1 MMLKRRYTICLLAL
15 LAITAG
21 LACKKVIQ
29 VDLHDATSRVVI
41 EGEITDLPG
50 TYQVKITRSVP
61 YPNDNNF
68 PPVTG
73 AVVQVTDSN
82 NGILYPF
89 VETSPGVYTCKF
101 TGVIRHTYQLTVN
114 ADSQL
119 YTASSTMPAV
129 VHLDSVTFAINTNFD
144 GKKEINAV
152 VNFEDPPGLGNNYQF
167 IEYLNGRQVPNI
179 FVFED
184 RLSDARYIEQAL
196 YNDSSYLQ
204 KGDTLQLKM
213 YCIDKGVYDYFFSL
227 AQIVGNNGGFQSAS
241 PANPNTN
248 LTGGA
253 LGYFS
258 AHTVNEEKMIV
269 Y

>member
-1 MMLKRRYTICLLAL
+1 MKRRYTMCLTAMV
-15 LAITAG
+15 AITVG

-29 VDLHDATSRVVI
+29 VDLHEASSRVVI
-41 EGEITDLPG
+41 EGEITNVPG
-50 TYQVKITRSVP
+50 PYQVKITRSVP
-61 YPNDNNF
+61 YSNDNTF

-73 AVVQVTDSN
+73 ATVIVKDSI
-82 NGILYPF
+82 NGISYAF
-89 VETSPGVYTCKF
+89 DEVSPGIYSTNQFAGIPK
-101 TGVIRHTYQLTVN
+101 HMYKLTVS
-114 ADSQL
+114 ADGEQ
-119 YTASSTMPAV
+119 YTAISTMPGT
-129 VHLDSVTFAINTNFD
+129 VHLDSVTFAVNTNFN

-152 VNFEDPPGLGNNYQF
+152 VNFQDPPGLGNCYQF
-167 IEYLNGRQVPNI
+167 IEYLDGKQVPNI

-204 KGDTLQLKM
+204 KGDTLSMKM
-213 YCIDKGVYDYFFSL
+213 YCIDKQIYDYFFSL
-227 AQIVGNNGGFQSAS
+227 AQIIGNNGGFQSAS

-258 AHTVNEEKMIV
+258 AHTINEGRLIV